1 MLFHR
6 KVAVFSVA
14 FLGPILANCGSGSSP
29 DRGPIGTS
37 GGDNTGLNRGTP
49 VQVDPN
55 DAISF
60 ANDVQPIFD
69 LRCTRCHN
77 PITHSGMMDLTPG
90 NSYANLVNV
99 PTSPACRQQ
108 VPDSVRVVPFDVQGS
123 MIFLKTNPETGRC
136 GNPMPNGTQGLG
148 TFCVWDE
155 SMISGWIA
163 QGAQNN

>member
-1 MLFHR
+1 MLFQR

-14 FLGPILANCGSGSSP
+14 FLGPILANCGSGGSP
-29 DRGPIGTS
+29 LRSDTRTND
-37 GGDNTGLNRGTP
+37 GDNSGINTQTP

-77 PITHSGMMDLTPG
+77 PVTHTGMMDLTPA

-99 PTSPACRQQ
+99 MTSPTCQQQ
-108 VPDSVRVVPFDVQGS
+108 VPGSVRVVPFDVQGS
-123 MIFLKTNPETGRC
+123 MLFLKTNPETGRC
-136 GNPMPNGTQGLG
+136 GNPMPLGTQGLG

-155 SMISGWIA
+155 GMISGWI
-163 QGAQNN
+163 